1 MGNYSS
7 HNDLHKLEK
16 DQRQLDGPRKYIDIL
31 KETMPKDQ
39 LQFEASMNVVDDKS
53 VHDLKELSMDKN
65 LHIFD
70 KAPPLISP
78 PSPRN
83 IPLTV
88 EEPMS
93 VMKNYTSLSSNE
105 DGIVLEKIYVPL
117 VSSSEEINLMAN
129 TIYIQENTL
138 QAPPLSLVLGMS
150 DLCKPFL
157 LVLLP
162 HAELWLF
169 LWSSLRFPV
178 SLPNAQ
184 TISAA

>member
-1 MGNYSS
+1 
-7 HNDLHKLEK
+7 
-16 DQRQLDGPRKYIDIL
+16 
-31 KETMPKDQ
+31 
-39 LQFEASMNVVDDKS
+39 MNVVDDKS

-117 VSSSEEINLMAN
+117 VSSSEEINPMAN
-129 TIYIQENTL
+129 TVYIQENTL
-138 QAPPLSLVLGMS
+138 QGTIYFVTGLHNEEFS
-150 DLCKPFL
+150 F
-157 LVLLP
+157 
-162 HAELWLF
+162 
-169 LWSSLRFPV
+169 V
-178 SLPNAQ
+178 SILQWCWFGRTLYLMYNLPNIIFQ
-184 TISAA
+184 PKIWVEYLCWIELKR